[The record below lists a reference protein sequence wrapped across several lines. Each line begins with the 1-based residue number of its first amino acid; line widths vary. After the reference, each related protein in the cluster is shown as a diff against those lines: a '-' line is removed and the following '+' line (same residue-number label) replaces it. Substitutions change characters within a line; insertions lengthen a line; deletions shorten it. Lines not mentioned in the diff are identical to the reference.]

1 MPILIKRIDEK
12 VGKKDGFRVYI
23 ERAWPLGLKRED
35 AEVNL
40 WLYDVA
46 PGEGEQAWFSGKAER
61 WGEFECGYFAELD
74 EKIHRLQPLV
84 ELAAHGPVTLLYK
97 EGVSEYN
104 NAVAIKDYIL
114 AKLTPARE
122 AA

>member
-1 MPILIKRIDEK
+1 MSIVIKRIGEK
-12 VGKKDGFRVYI
+12 VGKNDGFRVYI
-23 ERAWPLGLKRED
+23 ERAWPLGLKKED
-35 AEVNL
+35 AEVDL
-40 WLYDVA
+40 WLDDVA

-74 EKIHRLQPLV
+74 TKKDRLQPVV
-84 ELAAHGPVTLLYK
+84 EKAAHGPVTLLYK
-97 EGVSEYN
+97 EGGREYN

>member
-1 MPILIKRIDEK
+1 MPILIKKIDEK
-12 VGKKDGFRVYI
+12 ASKKDGFRVYI
-23 ERAWPLGLKRED
+23 ESAWPLGLKKED
-35 AEVNL
+35 AEVDL
-40 WLYDVA
+40 WLDDVA

-74 EKIHRLQPLV
+74 EKMHRLQPV
-84 ELAAHGPVTLLYK
+84 AEMAATGPVTLLYK
-97 EGVSEYN
+97 EGGSEYN

-114 AKLTPARE
+114 AKLKPEWE